1 MSKINLVDVVSTS
14 TGSITSE
21 ELLPLVYAEL
31 RELAAHRIAKE
42 GPNISLQG
50 TALVHE
56 AYLRLIDTDKAQ
68 DWDSRGHFFA
78 AASEAMR
85 RILVERARQKK
96 TLKRGG
102 DHQRFDVNLDQ
113 VNHATRED
121 EELLALD
128 EALQGLKSNDP
139 QCHQLVMLRYFGG
152 LGHQEAAESM
162 GISRRAADRMWAI
175 ARVWLHEQISHT

>member
-1 MSKINLVDVVSTS
+1 MSKIILADTESPS
-14 TGSITSE
+14 PKRISSD
-21 ELLPLVYAEL
+21 ELLPLVYSEL
-31 RELAAHRIAKE
+31 RALAAHRIAQE

-56 AYLRLIDTDKAQ
+56 AYLRLVDTAKVQ
-68 DWDSRGHFFA
+68 SWDSNAHFFA

-96 TLKRGG
+96 SLKRGG
-102 DHQRFDVNLDQ
+102 DCTRLDVNVDL
-113 VNHATRED
+113 VNDTSRED

-128 EALQGLKSNDP
+128 EALESLKENDP

-152 LGHQEAAESM
+152 LGHQEAAKAM

-175 ARVWLHEQISHT
+175 ARVWLHEQIRKP